1 MKFGTMNLFPLGEG
15 ASDRKVMEEVLED
28 AILADELGFDSI
40 WLAEHHFSPYGIL
53 GNPLVFAAAIAQRT
67 RRIKIGTAVM
77 VIPFYSP
84 IRLAEDAA
92 LVDVLSG
99 GRLVMGIG
107 RGYQPVEFAGF
118 GIDPATSIERY
129 NETVDILRLAW
140 TQENWSY
147 EGKHFQYRDITIYP
161 RPEREIPLLHAAVQ
175 PDSFKRLGTQG
186 QRIIT
191 SPNFTPLGIMKKN
204 FDLYQ
209 EGLTEGGHAGTGF
222 ERPFMQQAWCG
233 PDQAGRHEAA
243 EAAMRYY
250 KSIGKV
256 IPGAEKIVGVSDQEQ
271 QYYNKVRRGLDL
283 LTVEQTLTHGGNF
296 GSAQQV
302 ADTLHAMNEQMG
314 VDHYIGW
321 FNIPTLDRKS
331 ALKSMEMF
339 ARDVIPMFKSSESA
353 KPAAAPVSAG
363 A

>member
-15 ASDRKVMEEVLED
+15 ASDRKVMEEVMED
-28 AILADELGFDSI
+28 AVLADELGFDSI

-67 RRIKIGTAVM
+67 KRIKIGTAVM

-99 GRLVMGIG
+99 GRLMMGIG
-107 RGYQPVEFAGF
+107 RGYQPIEFAGF
-118 GIDPATSIERY
+118 GIDPKESIERY

-147 EGKHFQYRDITIYP
+147 KGKHFQYENITIYP

-175 PDSFKRLGTQG
+175 PDSFKRLGNAG
-186 QRIIT
+186 ERIIT

-209 EGLTEGGHAGTGF
+209 EGLQEGGHADIGF

-233 PDQAGRHEAA
+233 PDQAGRIEAA

-256 IPGAEKIVGVSDQEQ
+256 IPGSDKNATATEQEIA
-271 QYYNKVRRGLDL
+271 YYQKVKKGLDL

-302 ADTLHAMNEQMG
+302 ADTINALNETMG
-314 VDHYIGW
+314 VDHYISW

-331 ALKSMEMF
+331 ALKSMERF
-339 ARDVIPMFKSSESA
+339 AKEVMPMFKQSQPA
-353 KPAAAPVSAG
+353 PKPVPQVATA
-363 A
+363 

>member
-15 ASDRKVMEEVLED
+15 ASDRKVMDEVLED
-28 AILADELGFDSI
+28 AVLADELGFDSI

-92 LVDVLSG
+92 LVDVLSD
-99 GRLVMGIG
+99 GRLIMGIG
-107 RGYQPVEFAGF
+107 RGYQPLEFAGF
-118 GIDPATSIERY
+118 GIDPATSIDRY

-147 EGKHFQYRDITIYP
+147 EGKHFQYKDITIYP
-161 RPEREIPLLHAAVQ
+161 RPSREIPLLHAAVQ
-175 PDSFKRLGTQG
+175 PDSFKRLGERG
-186 QRIIT
+186 ERIIT

-209 EGLTEGGHAGTGF
+209 EGLSAGGHVDEGF

-233 PDQAGRHEAA
+233 PDQAGRHAAA

-256 IPGAEKIVGVSDQEQ
+256 IPGADRIAGVSEKELD
-271 QYYNKVRRGLDL
+271 YYGKVRRGLDL

-296 GSAQQV
+296 GSAQQI
-302 ADTLHAMNEQMG
+302 ADTINVLSEQMG

-321 FNIPTLDRKS
+321 FNIPTLDRRA
-331 ALKSMEMF
+331 ALRSMEMF
-339 ARDVIPMFKSSESA
+339 ARDVMPMFKESTP
-353 KPAAAPVSAG
+353 KAAVPMRQAAN
-363 A
+363 